1 MTRVRGTSFLG
12 TLDFVRA
19 NFGEQALRQAFDAL
33 PESVRGC
40 IGENGSALLPGTW
53 YEAAALSELTRTI
66 DRLFGSGDLALA
78 RAAGKHV
85 AFTDVSRFFKWLF
98 RLAGP
103 SLLFARA
110 ESVWNNY
117 YDQGTYV
124 FEGAEQGRA
133 SIRIEGW
140 GAADGVLC
148 KRLEGWIERAFELT
162 LGEGLRPA
170 IQETH
175 HQVTDTRL
183 AASAYCRF
191 EASWGA

>member
-19 NFGEQALRQAFDAL
+19 NFGEDALRRTLDAL
-33 PESVRGC
+33 PPSTLSV
-40 IGENGSALLPGTW
+40 IGADAKGVLPGTW
-53 YEAAALSELTRTI
+53 YDATDLSELTRTL
-66 DRLFGSGDLALA
+66 DRLLGRGDLALA
-78 RAAGKHV
+78 RAVGRHV
-85 AFTDVSRFFKWLF
+85 AFSDVSRFFKWLF

-110 ESVWNNY
+110 ESVWKNY

-124 FEGAEQGRA
+124 FEGAEAGRA

-140 GAADGVLC
+140 DAADGVLC

-162 LGEGLRPA
+162 LGEKMRPI

-175 HQVTDTRL
+175 HQTTDTSL
-183 AASAYCRF
+183 APAAYCRF
-191 EASWGA
+191 EARWDT